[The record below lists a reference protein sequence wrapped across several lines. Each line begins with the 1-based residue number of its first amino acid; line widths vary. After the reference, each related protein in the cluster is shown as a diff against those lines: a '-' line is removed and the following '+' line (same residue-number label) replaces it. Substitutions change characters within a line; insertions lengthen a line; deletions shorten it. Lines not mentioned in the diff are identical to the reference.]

1 MPLTD
6 IATITVEAAWANNP
20 DDASPTWYTVPAVE
34 QVQIGPRGRHYELDT
49 VNPTRATIRIDNTDG
64 LYSSGDTISGGTV
77 APDRPMRVRAAVPV
91 TATTTTAPGK
101 GAFGGQSFAAG
112 PFGSFIA
119 ITTTTTST
127 VTTTYTLAKHTIES
141 APSRLDSGG
150 FDYASSTFTTIDYQ
164 DALAARTLKS
174 CYNEQ
179 TIYEAPTAYYPFS
192 EVAGRTSVGD
202 VIGGQVA
209 SLRAI
214 YSAGNSLA
222 PAYGL
227 GATPF
232 FGSTDTST
240 NLSLSPHFTSTTP
253 DANYVAVLGSN
264 GSGTFISGATWAI
277 RFTFATT
284 YSDSSGYFFYQSNR
298 ITTGVNAGNDAPL
311 YMGIGLDG
319 TLTWSF
325 EGIGGSLA
333 PLTSYNDGYA
343 HTVQIIGNATN
354 TRFWVDGTLIATDL
368 PMTSGTF
375 NKIGFL
381 TVGGGISPKG
391 YLVTSS
397 PFHGQIGHV
406 AIWNGSSPSDTT
418 SYVSATKGFIGETA
432 NTRIGRLLNWSNF
445 SGSTSLDSTCSTPLG
460 AMACSGQTVLQ
471 QCQDAANAE
480 DGLFYIKGDGTP
492 RLRSRSSRYSL
503 ASVATFGSTTYPV
516 ETSQL
521 EFSYDRQHVVN
532 DAYVTRPDGPTLRVV
547 NSTSVTAHRT
557 RTANLTFSVNSD
569 DQLLQA
575 ANWYVYRYANP
586 VLRVGTISFRP
597 FTTPGLAT
605 LACTL
610 EPGDKI
616 TVNNLPSQAPASSMD
631 FIIESIG
638 HANIA
643 NSDWT
648 VELSLSPWIAP
659 VVIDD
664 TSHYGYIDDYI
675 SNPTAYGVLIY

>member
-20 DDASPTWYTVPAVE
+20 DDSSPTWYTVPAVE
-34 QVQIGPRGRHYELDT
+34 QVQIGARGRHYELDT

-64 LYSSGDTISGGTV
+64 TYGSGKTVSGGTV
-77 APDRPMRVRAAVPV
+77 APDRPIRVRAAVPV
-91 TATTTTAPGK
+91 TTTTTTAPAK

-119 ITTTTTST
+119 ITTTSSST
-127 VTTTYTLAKHTIES
+127 VTTTYTLARHTIES

-164 DALAARTLKS
+164 DALAARTLQS

-179 TIYEAPTAYYPFS
+179 TIFDAPTAYYPMNDQPGLKT
-192 EVAGRTSVGD
+192 VVD
-202 VIGGQVA
+202 VIGGKIA
-209 SLRAI
+209 PMRAVYAI
-214 YSAGNSLA
+214 GNTTA
-222 PAYGL
+222 PSFAL

-232 FGSTDTST
+232 FGASDTST
-240 NLSLSPHFTSTTP
+240 NLSLSPHVTGLSP
-253 DANYVAVLGSN
+253 DAGYVAVLGSN
-264 GSGTFISGATWAI
+264 GVGTYITGTNWTI

-284 YSDSSGYFFYQSNR
+284 NTTVSGLFFYQSNR
-298 ITTGVNAGNDAPL
+298 TSSGDANM
-311 YMGIGLDG
+311 YMGIQASGA
-319 TLTWSF
+319 LTAIWPGDS
-325 EGIGGSLA
+325 GWGSS
-333 PLTSYNDGYA
+333 TNYNDGYP
-343 HTVQIIGNATN
+343 HTVQIQGTPTN
-354 TRFWVDGTLIATDL
+354 TIITIDGNTVYTGAVATGL
-368 PMTSGTF
+368 NRNGY
-375 NKIGFL
+375 L
-381 TVGGGISPKG
+381 TVGGGIDGAG
-391 YLVTSS
+391 YLITSG
-397 PFHGQIGHV
+397 PFSGQIGHV
-406 AIWNGSSPSDTT
+406 AVWNDTT
-418 SYVSATKGFIGETA
+418 PLSVSDYVSATKSFINETA
-432 NTRIGRLLNWSNF
+432 AVRLDRILNWVGFQNSRAYDVV
-445 SGSTSLDSTCSTPLG
+445 STLLG
-460 AMACSGQTVLQ
+460 PQNCSGQTALQ
-471 QCQDAANAE
+471 ECQNAANAE
-480 DGLFYIKGDGTP
+480 DGLFYITGGGGV
-492 RLRSRSSRYSL
+492 RLRSRTSRFAL
-503 ASVATFGSTTYPV
+503 TSVATFGSTAYPV

-521 EFSYDRQHVVN
+521 EFAYDRQHVANTIFASRV
-532 DAYVTRPDGPTLRVV
+532 DGPTIRVI

-557 RTANLTFSVNSD
+557 RTANITFSVNTD

-575 ANWYVYRYANP
+575 ANWYLYRYANP

-638 HANIA
+638 HANIT

>member
-6 IATITVEAAWANNP
+6 VATVTVEAAWANNP

-64 LYSSGDTISGGTV
+64 TYGSGKTVSGGTV
-77 APDRPMRVRAAVPV
+77 APDRPIRVRAAVPV
-91 TATTTTAPGK
+91 TTTTSTAPGK

-119 ITTTTTST
+119 ITSTTTST

-179 TIYEAPTAYYPFS
+179 TIYEQPTAYYPFS

-209 SLRAI
+209 PLRAV
-214 YSAGNSLA
+214 YSVGNSVA
-222 PAYGL
+222 PSYGL

-232 FGSTDTST
+232 FGSADTST
-240 NLSLSPHFTSTTP
+240 NLSLAPHFTSSVP
-253 DANYVAVLGSN
+253 DANYVAVLGNN
-264 GSGTFISGATWAI
+264 GTGTFISGATWTI

-298 ITTGVNAGNDAPL
+298 TSGVDANM
-311 YMGIGLDG
+311 YMGIGSSGVLTAIWPGDAGYSSAG
-319 TLTWSF
+319 T
-325 EGIGGSLA
+325 
-333 PLTSYNDGYA
+333 YNDGYA

-354 TRFWVDGTLIATDL
+354 TRIWIDGSLVYTGAVATGL
-368 PMTSGTF
+368 NT
-375 NKIGFL
+375 IGYL
-381 TVGGGISPKG
+381 TVGGAISPNG
-391 YLVTSS
+391 YLVSS
-397 PFHGQIGHV
+397 SAYHGQIGHV
-406 AIWNGSSPSDTT
+406 AIWNGTSPSDTT

-432 NTRIGRLLNWSNF
+432 DVRLARTLNWAKF
-445 SGSTSLDSTCSTPLG
+445 TGTTSLDSNCATPLG
-460 AMACSGQTVLQ
+460 AQACSDQTVLQ

-492 RLRSRSSRYSL
+492 RLRSRASRYSL

-516 ETSQL
+516 ETAQL
-521 EFSYDRQHVVN
+521 EFALDRQHVVN

-547 NSTSVTAHRT
+547 NAASVTAHRT

-575 ANWYVYRYANP
+575 ANWYLYRYANP
-586 VLRVGTISFRP
+586 VLRVGTVTFRP
-597 FTTPGLAT
+597 YTTPGLAT
-605 LACTL
+605 LAATL

-616 TVNNLPSQAPASSMD
+616 TINNLPAQAPATSMD

-638 HANIA
+638 HANIT
-643 NSDWT
+643 NDDWT
-648 VELSLSPWIAP
+648 VELALSPWIAP

-675 SNPTAYGVLIY
+675 SNPTSYGVLIF

>member
-6 IATITVEAAWANNP
+6 IATVTVEAAWANNP

-64 LYSSGDTISGGTV
+64 LYSSGDIVSGGTV
-77 APDRPMRVRAAVPV
+77 QPDRPMRVRAAI
-91 TATTTTAPGK
+91 T
-101 GAFGGQSFAAG
+101 GGS
-112 PFGSFIA
+112 
-119 ITTTTTST
+119 
-127 VTTTYTLAKHTIES
+127 TYTLANHVIES

-164 DALAARTLKS
+164 DALATRTLQS
-174 CYNEQ
+174 CYNQQ
-179 TIYEAPTAYYPFS
+179 TIYEAPTAYYPMNDP
-192 EVAGRTSVGD
+192 AGRTSVGD
-202 VIGGQVA
+202 IIGGQVA
-209 SLRAI
+209 PLRAV
-214 YSAGNSLA
+214 YSVGNSVA
-222 PAYGL
+222 PSYGL

-240 NLSLSPHFTSTTP
+240 NLSLAPHFTSSITPTP

-298 ITTGVNAGNDAPL
+298 ITSGSSAGFDNNM
-311 YMGIGLDG
+311 YMGIGSSGVLTAIWPGDAGYASSG
-319 TLTWSF
+319 T
-325 EGIGGSLA
+325 
-333 PLTSYNDGYA
+333 YNDGYA

-354 TRFWVDGTLIATDL
+354 TRIWIDGTLAYTGAVATGL
-368 PMTSGTF
+368 NT
-375 NKIGFL
+375 IGYL
-381 TVGGGISPKG
+381 TVGGGISPNG

-406 AIWNGSSPSDTT
+406 AIWNGTSPTDTT
-418 SYVSATKGFIGETA
+418 SYYNATQGFIGETA
-432 NTRIGRLLNWSNF
+432 NTRIQRVLNWTGYT
-445 SGSTSLDSTCSTPLG
+445 GSPSLDSTCTTPLG
-460 AMACSGQTVLQ
+460 AQACSGQTALQ
-471 QCQDAANAE
+471 QCQDASNAE

-503 ASVATFGSTTYPV
+503 TSIATFGSTTYPV

-532 DAYVTRPDGPTLRVV
+532 ELYATRPDGPTVRFI
-547 NSTSVTAHRT
+547 NSTSITAHRT
-557 RTANLTFSVNSD
+557 RNTTLTFSVNSD
-569 DQLLQA
+569 DQLAQA
-575 ANWYVYRYANP
+575 ANWYLYRYANP

-616 TVNNLPSQAPASSMD
+616 TITNLPAQAPASSMD
-631 FIIESIG
+631 FLIESIG
-638 HANIA
+638 HANIT

-659 VVIDD
+659 VIIDD
-664 TSHYGYIDDYI
+664 TSHYGYIDDYL

>member
-1 MPLTD
+1 MPLTE
-6 IATITVEAAWANNP
+6 IATVTVEAAWANNP

-64 LYSSGDTISGGTV
+64 LYSSGDIVSGGTV
-77 APDRPMRVRAAVPV
+77 QPDRPMRVRAVI
-91 TATTTTAPGK
+91 T
-101 GAFGGQSFAAG
+101 GGS
-112 PFGSFIA
+112 
-119 ITTTTTST
+119 
-127 VTTTYTLAKHTIES
+127 TYTLANHVIES

-164 DALAARTLKS
+164 DALATRTLQS
-174 CYNEQ
+174 CYNQQ
-179 TIYEAPTAYYPFS
+179 TIYEAPTAYYPMNDP
-192 EVAGRTSVGD
+192 AGRTSVGD
-202 VIGGQVA
+202 IIGGQVA
-209 SLRAI
+209 PLRAV
-214 YSAGNSLA
+214 YSVGNSVA
-222 PAYGL
+222 PSYGL

-232 FGSTDTST
+232 FGSSDTST
-240 NLSLSPHFTSTTP
+240 NLSLAPHFTSSVTPTP

-298 ITTGVNAGNDAPL
+298 YTSGSSAGFDNNM
-311 YMGIGLDG
+311 YMGISSGGVLTAFWPGDAGYSSSG
-319 TLTWSF
+319 T
-325 EGIGGSLA
+325 
-333 PLTSYNDGYA
+333 YNDGYA

-354 TRFWVDGTLIATDL
+354 TRIWIDGTLAYTGAVATGL
-368 PMTSGTF
+368 NT
-375 NKIGFL
+375 IGYL
-381 TVGGGISPKG
+381 TVGGGISPNG

-397 PFHGQIGHV
+397 AFHGQIGHV
-406 AIWNGSSPSDTT
+406 AIWNGTSPTDTT
-418 SYVSATKGFIGETA
+418 SYFNATQGFIGETA
-432 NTRIGRLLNWSNF
+432 NTRIQRVLNWTGYT
-445 SGSTSLDSTCSTPLG
+445 GSPSLDSTCTTPLG
-460 AMACSGQTVLQ
+460 AQACSGQTALQ
-471 QCQDAANAE
+471 QCQDASNAE

-503 ASVATFGSTTYPV
+503 TSIATFGSTTYPV

-532 DAYVTRPDGPTLRVV
+532 ELYASRPDGPTVRFI
-547 NSTSVTAHRT
+547 NSTSITAHRT
-557 RTANLTFSVNSD
+557 RNTTLTFSVNSD
-569 DQLLQA
+569 DQLAQA
-575 ANWYVYRYANP
+575 ANWYLYRYANP

-616 TVNNLPSQAPASSMD
+616 TITNLPAQAPASSMD
-631 FIIESIG
+631 FLIESIG
-638 HANIA
+638 HANIT

-659 VVIDD
+659 VIIDD
-664 TSHYGYIDDYI
+664 TSHYGYIDDYL

>member
-6 IATITVEAAWANNP
+6 IATVTVEAAWANNP
-20 DDASPTWYTVPAVE
+20 DDASPTWYTVPGVE
-34 QVQIGPRGRHYELDT
+34 QVQIGARGRHYELDT

-64 LYSSGDTISGGTV
+64 LYSSGDIVSGGTV
-77 APDRPMRVRAAVPV
+77 QPDRPMRVRAAIPV
-91 TATTTTAPGK
+91 TTTTTTTPNK
-101 GAFGGQSFAAG
+101 GSFGGQSFAAG

-119 ITTTTTST
+119 ISTSSSST
-127 VTTTYTLAKHTIES
+127 VTTAYTLANHVIES

-164 DALAARTLKS
+164 DALAARTLQS

-179 TIYEAPTAYYPFS
+179 TIYEAPTAYYPMN
-192 EVAGRTSVGD
+192 EPAGRTSVGD

-209 SLRAI
+209 PLRAV
-214 YSAGNSLA
+214 YSIGNSVA
-222 PAYGL
+222 PSYGL

-240 NLSLSPHFTSTTP
+240 NLSLAPHITSTTP
-253 DANYVAVLGSN
+253 DAGYAIVLGSN
-264 GSGTFISGATWAI
+264 GSGSFVTGSTWGL
-277 RFTFATT
+277 RLTFATT
-284 YSDSSGYFFYQSNR
+284 YADSAGYLINQTNKTSSGNNPLMIYFD
-298 ITTGVNAGNDAPL
+298 GNNGGALAFSWP
-311 YMGIGLDG
+311 
-319 TLTWSF
+319 
-325 EGIGGSLA
+325 GGSYNALDA
-333 PLTSYNDGYA
+333 YGQNIPYNDGYP
-343 HTVQIIGNATN
+343 HTIQMIGNATN
-354 TRFWVDGTLIATDL
+354 TRIWIDGVLMNTGAAVT
-368 PMTSGTF
+368 TSAL
-375 NKIGFL
+375 N
-381 TVGGGISPKG
+381 TVGSCSVGANYYQETGRI
-391 YLVTSS
+391 Y

-406 AIWNGSSPSDTT
+406 AIWNGTSPSDTA
-418 SYVSATKGFIGETA
+418 SYFNATKGFIGETA
-432 NTRIGRLLNWSNF
+432 NTRIQRVLNWTGYT
-445 SGSTSLDSTCSTPLG
+445 GSPSLDSTCTTPLG
-460 AMACSGQTVLQ
+460 AQACSGQTALQ
-471 QCQDAANAE
+471 QCQDASNAE

-503 ASVATFGSTTYPV
+503 TSIATFGSTTYPV

-586 VLRVGTISFRP
+586 VLRVGIISFRP
-597 FTTPGLAT
+597 FTTTGLAT

-616 TVNNLPSQAPASSMD
+616 TVNNLPAQAPASSMD

-638 HANIA
+638 HANIT

-648 VELSLSPWIAP
+648 VDLSLSPWIAP
-659 VVIDD
+659 VIIDD
-664 TSHYGYIDDYI
+664 TSHYGYIDDYL